1 MHIVRVSESSAQR
14 STFCL
19 CHY

>member
-1 MHIVRVSESSAQR
+1 LSVPLIMSVY

-19 CHY
+19 CHYA